1 MPQNLTGMFQNEPAI
16 MLFTKNPYLAAFLC
30 VTFLPFTI
38 LYYLAISFRHFL
50 YDSGMKSSY
59 QPDVFTI
66 SVGNI
71 TVGGTGKTPTVMSLV
86 NSMAKKGMK
95 SLVVTGGYG
104 RKSRGRVVLN
114 DSTQV
119 TESGDEPLAIYR
131 KTKSKVVCDKD
142 RTSVI
147 KELSKS
153 YDAVVLDDAFQHRAI
168 KKHLDI
174 VLIDENRF
182 LGNRLLLPSGILRDK
197 ISRLL
202 SSDVII
208 LSKVKDINSPSVKD
222 KLAYLNKFGKKILL
236 SSLDYSYVSDGT
248 LKTGLKDISGLNIS
262 LFCGIGNPD
271 DFFSIFNNFRIVCSK
286 IFPDHCSYT
295 EREMAVLK
303 KLKNNSD
310 ILITTYKDFVKIPQ
324 AIVKELNIHYLEI
337 DLKFYDSSRAEYDI
351 SDLIRGEGLGKK

>member
-1 MPQNLTGMFQNEPAI
+1 MFQNESQI
-16 MLFTKNPYLAAFLC
+16 MLFTKNPYIAAFLC
-30 VTFLPFTI
+30 VAFLPLTI
-38 LYYLAISFRHFL
+38 VYYLAVSFRHFL
-50 YDSGMKSSY
+50 YDSGLKSAY

-71 TVGGTGKTPTVMSLV
+71 TVGGTGKTPTVISMV
-86 NSMAKKGMK
+86 NSMAKKGLN

-104 RKSRGRVVLN
+104 RRSRGRVVID

-119 TESGDEPLAIYR
+119 IESGDEPLTIYR
-131 KTKSKVVCDKD
+131 KTKSKVVCDKN

-147 KELSKS
+147 KDLSKS
-153 YDAVVLDDAFQHRAI
+153 YDAVVLDDAFQHRAVKI
-168 KKHLDI
+168 HLDV

-197 ISRLL
+197 ISRLR

-208 LSKVKDINSPSVKD
+208 LSKVKDINSVSVKE
-222 KLAYLNKFGKKILL
+222 KLSYLKKFGKKILL
-236 SSLDYSYVSDGT
+236 SKLDYSYVSDGT
-248 LKTGLKDISGLNIS
+248 SKTALKDISGLNIS

-271 DFFSIFNNFRIVCSK
+271 DFFSIFNNFRIVYSK
-286 IFPDHCSYT
+286 AFSDHCSYT
-295 EREMAVLK
+295 ESEMAVLK

-310 ILITTYKDFVKIPQ
+310 ILITTYKDFVKIPP
-324 AIVKELNIHYLEI
+324 AIVIELNIRYLEI

-351 SDLIRGEGLGKK
+351 SDLIMR